1 VSRRSRPARQPTTLG
16 RRGQRGSWD
25 PFYQFERL
33 ARDHGEPPRPRKPPR
48 GQVLLVALLSSKT
61 MAVVM
66 GCVLAAAAVALLVL
80 LVLKG

>member
-1 VSRRSRPARQPTTLG
+1 M
-16 RRGQRGSWD
+16 
-25 PFYQFERL
+25 
-33 ARDHGEPPRPRKPPR
+33 
-48 GQVLLVALLSSKT
+48 LLVALLSSKT